1 MLMPFKDLSDLMN
14 WYQNHMGKL
23 LDEETKERTSWLRYL
38 TTTNTVLLGLLVGL
52 GKISDTQSHT
62 HLFYSLGVALL
73 ILSILFLSL
82 RLYTT
87 LYSIRKLKEN
97 LEKATTIHLQ
107 DLDRPRLLAVKDPV
121 FLRFCET
128 AGYICFVLALLS
140 LLAFL
145 LIPLFQN
152 LQVS

>member
-1 MLMPFKDLSDLMN
+1 MPFKDLTELMN
-14 WYQNHMGKL
+14 WYQEHMGKL

-52 GKISDTQSHT
+52 GKISDTQPHT

-97 LEKATTIHLQ
+97 LEKATTIHLR
-107 DLDRPRLLAVKDPV
+107 DLDRPQLLAVKDPV